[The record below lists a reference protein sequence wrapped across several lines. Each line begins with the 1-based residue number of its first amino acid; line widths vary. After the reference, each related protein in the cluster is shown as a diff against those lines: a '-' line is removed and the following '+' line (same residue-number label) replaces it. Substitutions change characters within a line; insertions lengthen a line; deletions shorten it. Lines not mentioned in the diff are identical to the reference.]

1 MSLRRFWDLTKVLF
15 PQDNWVQD
23 LTPLKDTEST
33 FETTPVM
40 LSNFGFTDKYSL
52 IESSVCGSENSLYR
66 HFI

>member
-1 MSLRRFWDLTKVLF
+1 MVLF

-40 LSNFGFTDKYSL
+40 LSNFRFTDKYSL
-52 IESSVCGSENSLYR
+52 IESSVCGSENSL
-66 HFI
+66 